1 MQKNTTSL
9 DNRIRNAKKFKFTDQ
24 LAVRKVLENVVKIP
38 FADFMF
44 LYPRIYQDVMADML
58 TSFRK
63 GACPN
68 FTTGKV
74 CTFVSKQYACYPNDR
89 ATRQLI
95 DEMEKPY
102 SAVNS
107 FLDKEPI
114 RADVKNSEAT
124 WNYVKEKKYPIK
136 MVHGEDRIPLE
147 VRINEIKR
155 SAEYK
160 KQTFEQ
166 QAYLGIIPNE
176 YGKRWM
182 YLLAGTEIQKVCEA
196 IEEIIGADTC
206 SLRKLCQLYAKA
218 EDFDMHMSIMSFYDA
233 YQMEMDY
240 NEKMLLMVEPLTEI
254 YRAVR
259 SLEKDVA

>member
-9 DNRIRNAKKFKFTDQ
+9 ENRIRNAKKFKFTDQ

-44 LYPRIYQDVMADML
+44 LYPRIYQDVMADMQ

-63 GACPN
+63 GSCPN
-68 FTTGKV
+68 YTTGRV

-124 WNYVKEKKYPIK
+124 WNYVKEK
-136 MVHGEDRIPLE
+136 MNFRSF
-147 VRINEIKR
+147 INN
-155 SAEYK
+155 
-160 KQTFEQ
+160 
-166 QAYLGIIPNE
+166 GII
-176 YGKRWM
+176 
-182 YLLAGTEIQKVCEA
+182 ASIA
-196 IEEIIGADTC
+196 
-206 SLRKLCQLYAKA
+206 SLVIYFANIPMP
-218 EDFDMHMSIMSFYDA
+218 DIFY
-233 YQMEMDY
+233 
-240 NEKMLLMVEPLTEI
+240 
-254 YRAVR
+254 
-259 SLEKDVA
+259 SCDVHDHTFKP